1 MANNQAHVLYV
12 PGCDITCDAK
22 AAVKGGTFVAP
33 SGDIAVTHP
42 VVSTAT
48 ADTTPLGVAAYDAE
62 KDTQVLVIRGNAVVE
77 VTAGGVFAAGDAI
90 SVGANGKAVDGIRP
104 HCRCGTQRWQSRF
117 SGISRIALR
126 RLSHDFPRHCKD

>member
-1 MANNQAHVLYV
+1 MAKNQAHVLYV

-90 SVGANGKAVDGIRP
+90 SVGANGKAVKTG
-104 HCRCGTQRWQSRF
+104 
-117 SGISRIALR
+117 SGPIVGVALNAGKADSPAFLALR
-126 RLSHDFPRHCKD
+126 